1 MTTYPLHFR
10 DGHLFVEVD
19 GGLWLFDTG
28 APSSFGGV
36 TSLSIDEETFHVAS
50 SYMGMTAGVLS
61 RYVGVECAGL
71 LGGDIL
77 NSLDFTFDP
86 TAETIAAS
94 HELLPLHGS
103 PIELDEFMGVPV
115 VPATIAGS
123 AYRMFFDTG
132 AQVSYFQ
139 HDMSSFPPAGTLT
152 DFYPGMGRFETET
165 HVVDVELGG
174 ATHVLRCG
182 TLPGIIGMTLQ
193 HAGTDGIV
201 GNELMRGRCT
211 GYSPRRGLLAL

>member
-77 NSLDFTFDP
+77 NRLDFTLDP
-86 TAETIAAS
+86 TAGTVEAS
-94 HELLPLHGS
+94 HELVQLHGS

-115 VPATIAGS
+115 VPATIAGRV
-123 AYRMFFDTG
+123 YRMFFDTG

-139 HDMSSFPPAGTLT
+139 HDMNAFPSAGTMT
-152 DFYPGMGRFETET
+152 DFYPGIGQFET
-165 HVVDVELGG
+165 
-174 ATHVLRCG
+174 ATHLIDVTLGNASHDLRCG
-182 TLPGIIGMTLQ
+182 TLPELVGMTLLL
-193 HAGTDGIV
+193 AGTDGIV
-201 GNELMRGRCT
+201 GNEVMRGRRT